1 MGEYYEVS
9 EYTVEDFAQARFA
22 EHPDTGQTACRIAG
36 ADGSAW
42 TTEDGAD
49 ATDASMA
56 RDRWVPVVEADG
68 PVVTEGT
75 LRHVEE
81 RAERKRERL
90 IRHISDL
97 EGTIRRRGAALEDLR
112 EKLADAERRAELAEW
127 TQDKIAGEANDL
139 REENDRLERILQAPL
154 SLKDM
159 QNAWEAAEVPT
170 DDAPIREG
178 DVILC
183 RHDEGKWGVRVV
195 SAGDMVASG
204 RWKPAVRI
212 LSRAPREPWADLADV
227 LEVALDA
234 GSRYAESIARS
245 LHERGVRVTGG
256 EDDG

>member
-112 EKLADAERRAELAEW
+112 E
-127 TQDKIAGEANDL
+127 
-139 REENDRLERILQAPL
+139 
-154 SLKDM
+154 
-159 QNAWEAAEVPT
+159 
-170 DDAPIREG
+170 
-178 DVILC
+178 
-183 RHDEGKWGVRVV
+183 
-195 SAGDMVASG
+195 
-204 RWKPAVRI
+204 
-212 LSRAPREPWADLADV
+212 PWADLADV
-227 LEVALDA
+227 LRAITEDPVPD
-234 GSRYAESIARS
+234 ETARM
-245 LHERGVRVTGG
+245 LYEYGVTVSKNVQG
-256 EDDG
+256 